1 MEQITEPLISSD
13 ELADQLWTGDCVIV
27 DCRFDLMRP
36 LAGREAYARGHIPG
50 AYYAHLD
57 DDLAAPASAS
67 AGGRHPLPD
76 PELFAGLL
84 GQWGL
89 TSKTLLIAYD
99 ASAGAIAARLWWLV
113 RWMGHRRVAVLDGGW
128 PAWQRAGLPIDTDT
142 PEFASTRFVGQP
154 GSMPVVDADG
164 VAARL
169 DASNLLL
176 IDARAPPRFA
186 GLEEPLDPVAGHIPG
201 AINLPFS
208 DNLAADGRFRTAD
221 ALARM
226 YEELMGDQPAAA
238 TACMCGS
245 GVTACHTLLAMDA
258 AGISGAA
265 LYAGSWSDWIS
276 DSRRPVARE

>member
-1 MEQITEPLISSD
+1 MEQIKGPLISSD
-13 ELADQLWTGDCVIV
+13 ELADQLSTRDCIIV

-57 DDLAAPASAS
+57 DDLAAAANAS

-76 PELFAGLL
+76 PEVFAALL

-89 TSKTLLIAYD
+89 TDDTLLIAYD

-142 PEFASTRFVGQP
+142 PEFASTSFVGQP

-164 VAARL
+164 VAAGL
-169 DASNLLL
+169 AAGTLLL
-176 IDARAPPRFA
+176 IDARARPRFA

-201 AINLPFS
+201 AMNLPFS
-208 DNLAADGRFRTAD
+208 DNLATDGLFRSAGE
-221 ALARM
+221 LAQM
-226 YEELMGDQPAAA
+226 YTELMRNQPAAG

-245 GVTACHTLLAMDA
+245 GVTACHTLLAMEA
-258 AGISGAA
+258 AGISRTA

-276 DSRRPVARE
+276 APRRPVARD

>member
-1 MEQITEPLISSD
+1 
-13 ELADQLWTGDCVIV
+13 
-27 DCRFDLMRP
+27 MRP

-57 DDLAAPASAS
+57 DDLAAAANPA

-76 PELFAGLL
+76 PEVFAALL

-89 TSKTLLIAYD
+89 TDDTLLIAYD

-142 PEFASTRFVGQP
+142 PEFASTGFVGQP

-164 VAARL
+164 VAAGL
-169 DASNLLL
+169 AAGTLLL
-176 IDARAPPRFA
+176 IDARARPRFA

-201 AINLPFS
+201 AMNLPFS
-208 DNLAADGRFRTAD
+208 DNLATDGLFRSAGE
-221 ALARM
+221 LAQM
-226 YEELMGDQPAAA
+226 YKKLMRDQLAAG

-245 GVTACHTLLAMDA
+245 GVTACHTLLAMEA
-258 AGISGAA
+258 AGINGAT

-276 DSRRPVARE
+276 APRRPVARD